1 VQTSWKDGLAFCAL
15 VNKHHPHALPFAD
28 ALPKTPMERLTL
40 AFEVAARFGVPA
52 LLDPEDIV
60 ELPVPEKLSMITYLG
75 VVCKGFCK

>member
-1 VQTSWKDGLAFCAL
+1 
-15 VNKHHPHALPFAD
+15 
-28 ALPKTPMERLTL
+28 MERLTL

-75 VVCKGFCK
+75 VVCKGFSK